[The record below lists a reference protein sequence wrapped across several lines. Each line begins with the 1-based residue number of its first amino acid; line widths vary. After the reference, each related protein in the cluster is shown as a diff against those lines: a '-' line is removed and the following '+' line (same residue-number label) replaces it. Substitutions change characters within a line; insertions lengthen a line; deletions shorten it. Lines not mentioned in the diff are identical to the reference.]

1 MTIHPNLIA
10 LREGTTSVV
19 PGFPAMRIPEEN
31 RNLVLLAT
39 VTLFTAAIA
48 WAVALVDPAPTQAAS
63 KPAYLADQAPV
74 RVVGPSFEPNTN
86 PREHR

>member
-1 MTIHPNLIA
+1 M
-10 LREGTTSVV
+10 
-19 PGFPAMRIPEEN
+19 FMRIPEEN

-48 WAVALVDPAPTQAAS
+48 GGVALMEPSAS
-63 KPAYLADQAPV
+63 TSAKSTPAYLADETPV
-74 RVVGPSFEPNTN
+74 RVVGGAPFVPNVN